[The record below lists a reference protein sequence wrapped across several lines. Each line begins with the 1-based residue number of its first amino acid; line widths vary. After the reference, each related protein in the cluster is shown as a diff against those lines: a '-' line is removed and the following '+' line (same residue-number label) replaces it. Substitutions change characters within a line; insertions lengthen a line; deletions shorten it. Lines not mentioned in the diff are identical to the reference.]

1 MKEIFVVGNGASLKG
16 FDWTYLKDKEWVGL
30 TLAYRHWNRNKIYP
44 NHYINID
51 AVVIKNNIKDIM
63 KLIKEK
69 RCQNYILCKSVLK
82 YCPEIKEFYNPN
94 GESPVK
100 FIQDLYK
107 ISGGLSPFRYLVSR
121 CSGSVAVMWAYMLAP
136 DSINILGCDCKYTEA
151 IPECIQLPDGTLKI
165 IEPVKNNPNYFID
178 DYQRI
183 GDIYNVPNTQSVHLV
198 SWFDTRNIILLY
210 NIIHQKEIKIF
221 NYNSVKTL
229 EDFFETH
236 DIEKLENYDSHN

>member
-69 RCQNYILCKSVLK
+69 RCENYILCNSVLE

-100 FIQDLYK
+100 FIQDLYGM
-107 ISGGLSPFRYLVSR
+107 SGGLSPFRYL
-121 CSGSVAVMWAYMLAP
+121 
-136 DSINILGCDCKYTEA
+136 
-151 IPECIQLPDGTLKI
+151 KI
-165 IEPVKNNPNYFID
+165 ILFNK
-178 DYQRI
+178 
-183 GDIYNVPNTQSVHLV
+183 LV
-198 SWFDTRNIILLY
+198 CFYSMPPPPPPLFLIT
-210 NIIHQKEIKIF
+210 
-221 NYNSVKTL
+221 
-229 EDFFETH
+229 FFSRG
-236 DIEKLENYDSHN
+236 L